1 MPSAQSKPDAN
12 KADDASPFALL
23 VGSAQ
28 AKPAAQQPATQQKDT
43 RAKDSQNSGEKQKDA
58 SGPRQADSATAS
70 AKDTSPVQA
79 KSAKADKS
87 DDKNSKDKSSDSGDS
102 SQLSANLQQ
111 IDPQTLPAVPMS
123 AQQLPSL
130 TAAHAAITG
139 GDDDAD
145 QDQPAVSAAGAAGVA
160 ASGQAKTQAGQSAQT
175 PNQTAAAQDPAQANG
190 LAEDQTASQAS
201 NQVGA
206 QPAGQAAS
214 QPSPQ
219 STNQAATQPAPQSTD
234 QTATDQAAAQPAPQS
249 TSQTATPPVKAKAQA
264 SSANQDPAQQAAT
277 QPDGVQQPA
286 KPWQAKNQTVADAN
300 AGKTDAGKT
309 DAGKTDTSQTA
320 KADDVKPAV
329 APAPQAVATTDAQA
343 PKQDATLGSVLP
355 ATGGSQT
362 QATQGN
368 TAPAVTQ
375 NVHVSTPTPNMPALA
390 VEIAAKSLGGAKQF
404 DIRLDPPE
412 LGRVEVRLSIDATGK
427 ASAHLS
433 ADQPQTLD
441 LLQKDAPSLTR
452 ALRDAG
458 LDVSQNGLNFS
469 LRQQA
474 GDGGAGQGQN
484 FGNGRAFTL
493 SATSSIDASQASAAY
508 SASANGRLDI
518 RV

>member
-12 KADDASPFALL
+12 KADDTSPFALL
-23 VGSAQ
+23 VGSVQ
-28 AKPAAQQPATQQKDT
+28 PKPAAPQKDT
-43 RAKDSQNSGEKQKDA
+43 HGKDSQNSGEKQKDA
-58 SGPRQADSATAS
+58 GGAHQTDSATAQNAS
-70 AKDTSPVQA
+70 QAPAKP
-79 KSAKADKS
+79 AKADKSNDKS
-87 DDKNSKDKSSDSGDS
+87 DDKNKDKGSDSGDS

-111 IDPQTLPAVPMS
+111 IDPQTMPAVQMS
-123 AQQLPSL
+123 AQQTASL
-130 TAAHAAITG
+130 TATNTTNAAS
-139 GDDDAD
+139 DDDAG

-160 ASGQAKTQAGQSAQT
+160 ASGQAKTQAGQ
-175 PNQTAAAQDPAQANG
+175 PAQASG
-190 LAEDQTASQAS
+190 LADDQAASPAS
-201 NQVGA
+201 NQAAA

-219 STNQAATQPAPQSTD
+219 STNQPASRAAPQSTD
-234 QTATDQAAAQPAPQS
+234 QTTTQPA
-249 TSQTATPPVKAKAQA
+249 KAKPQA
-264 SSANQDPAQQAAT
+264 NGANQDPVQQAAA

-286 KPWQAKNQTVADAN
+286 KPWQAKNQTVGDAN
-300 AGKTDAGKT
+300 TAKT
-309 DAGKTDTSQTA
+309 DAGKTDTGKTDTGQAA
-320 KADDVKPAV
+320 KADDVKQAV
-329 APAPQAVATTDAQA
+329 TPAPVTTNDTQA
-343 PKQDATLGSVLP
+343 KQDATLGNALP
-355 ATGGSQT
+355 VIGGPQA

-368 TAPAVTQ
+368 TAPTVAQ

-469 LRQQA
+469 LRQQS
-474 GDGGAGQGQN
+474 GDSGAGQGQN

-508 SASANGRLDI
+508 SAPANGRLDI